1 MMRSLAGVVLTAL
14 SVGAF
19 DAVALA
25 QNGDLTG
32 TYRCEGTSPSG
43 NPYRTVVEIAKDDQ
57 TYVVKWYSRGAP
69 AIGIGILR
77 NDTLSVSYFTGKDVG
92 IVVYKIEKGPKLSG
106 QWSILGAD
114 GQLYPEVL
122 TRVGLAAEY
131 LDDANLEP
139 LARAISEEDR
149 AVPK

>member
-1 MMRSLAGVVLTAL
+1 MIRSLASVVLTAVSL
-14 SVGAF
+14 GAF
-19 DAVALA
+19 DAVVLA
-25 QNGDLTG
+25 QNSDLTG

-43 NPYRTVVEIAKDDQ
+43 NPYRTVVEISKDDQ

-92 IVVYKIEKGPKLSG
+92 IVVYKIEKGPKLNG

-122 TRVGLAAEY
+122 TRVGIAAENQ
-131 LDDANLEP
+131 DADPLET
-139 LARAISEEDR
+139 LAMALGREDP
-149 AVPK
+149 AAPK

>member
-1 MMRSLAGVVLTAL
+1 MIRSLASVVLTAI
-14 SVGAF
+14 SFVAF
-19 DAVALA
+19 DAVVLA
-25 QNGDLTG
+25 QNSDLTG

-69 AIGIGILR
+69 AIGIGILI

-92 IVVYKIEKGPKLSG
+92 IVVYKIEKGPKLNG

-114 GQLYPEVL
+114 GQRYPEVL
-122 TRVGLAAEY
+122 TRVGIAAEN
-131 LDDANLEP
+131 LDADDPEM
-139 LARAISEEDR
+139 LAMALSGEERA
-149 AVPK
+149 APK

>member
-1 MMRSLAGVVLTAL
+1 MIRSLASVVLTAI
-14 SVGAF
+14 SFVAF
-19 DAVALA
+19 DAVVLA
-25 QNGDLTG
+25 QNSDLTG

-43 NPYRTVVEIAKDDQ
+43 NAYRTVVEIAKDDQ

-92 IVVYKIEKGPKLSG
+92 IVVYKIEKGPKLNG

-122 TRVGLAAEY
+122 TRVGIAAEN
-131 LDDANLEP
+131 LDADDPET
-139 LARAISEEDR
+139 LAMARSGEDR
-149 AVPK
+149 AAPK

>member
-1 MMRSLAGVVLTAL
+1 MIRSLASVLLTAVSL
-14 SVGAF
+14 GAF
-19 DAVALA
+19 DAVVLA
-25 QNGDLTG
+25 QNNDLTG

-43 NPYRTVVEIAKDDQ
+43 NAYRTVVEIAKDDQ

-92 IVVYKIEKGPKLSG
+92 IVVYKIEKGPKLNG

-122 TRVGLAAEY
+122 TRVGIAAEN
-131 LDDANLEP
+131 LDADDPET
-139 LARAISEEDR
+139 LAMARSGEDR
-149 AVPK
+149 AAPK

>member
-1 MMRSLAGVVLTAL
+1 MIRSLASVVLTAI
-14 SVGAF
+14 SVGVF
-19 DAVALA
+19 DAAVLA

-43 NPYRTVVEIAKDDQ
+43 NAYRTVVEIAKDDQ

-122 TRVGLAAEY
+122 TRVGIAAEN
-131 LDDANLEP
+131 LDDDNHEP
-139 LARAISEEDR
+139 LARAVSAEDR
-149 AVPK
+149 AAPK